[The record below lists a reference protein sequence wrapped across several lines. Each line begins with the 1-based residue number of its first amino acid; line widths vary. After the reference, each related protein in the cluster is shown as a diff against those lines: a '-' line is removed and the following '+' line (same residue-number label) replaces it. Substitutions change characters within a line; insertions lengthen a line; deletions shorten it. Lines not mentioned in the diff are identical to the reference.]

1 MDVGVK
7 LKRSVL
13 DEGCKMSPKGLN
25 AAWRA
30 AAKQHYGPWVDVA
43 LLNNYVPTAFRTY
56 VECQLFPIP
65 ATPKLFF
72 IAGIALGVP
81 DNCRS
86 LIGMAALESAII
98 HRPKRKGNT

>member
-7 LKRSVL
+7 LKLSVL

-56 VECQLFPIP
+56 VERQLFQ
-65 ATPKLFF
+65 
-72 IAGIALGVP
+72 
-81 DNCRS
+81 S
-86 LIGMAALESAII
+86 LRYLEI
-98 HRPKRKGNT
+98 